1 MLWFQGVVDIYLP
14 IALLCVGDESVYT
27 VRSENRCFSTGAY
40 TYFAGGRA
48 PNNVYAKY
56 AYVQAR
62 KHSIFVLE
70 HKHNSRS
77 RQPPLKKSSAFFGT
91 DLQCSDE
98 FVVELVVVEQVV
110 VGAAVSDAPVFQHND
125 LVGIKNGGKSVC
137 DGDHGAG

>member
-1 MLWFQGVVDIYLP
+1 MCIPSGLKTSVFQPERIHTLQ
-14 IALLCVGDESVYT
+14 
-27 VRSENRCFSTGAY
+27 
-40 TYFAGGRA
+40 GGRA
-48 PNNVYAKY
+48 PNNLYAKY
-56 AYVQAR
+56 AYLQAQ
-62 KHSIFVLE
+62 KHSIFELE
-70 HKHNSRS
+70 HKHISQS

>member
-1 MLWFQGVVDIYLP
+1 MNFWTNP
-14 IALLCVGDESVYT
+14 
-27 VRSENRCFSTGAY
+27 
-40 TYFAGGRA
+40 
-48 PNNVYAKY
+48 
-56 AYVQAR
+56 
-62 KHSIFVLE
+62 
-70 HKHNSRS
+70 RS
-77 RQPPLKKSSAFFGT
+77 RAIFANWHAKPLPTCGLSQNAPVLKFHRLFGTLPLAKPQVKRCYLSQNVHVLKKLRLFGTNTSPEASSAFFGT